1 MSHHNDDLITITVT
15 DNPEQDL
22 DLTGINMDDS
32 IFFNDS
38 IVTVPPVLSW
48 ENDIDLDPTI
58 TIGTS
63 TLTENKLKKLS
74 ALLDIIEDDP
84 EWAERL
90 QTQLAFNKLRN
101 TE

>member
-1 MSHHNDDLITITVT
+1 MSHSSDDTITITVA
-15 DNPEQDL
+15 DDL
-22 DLTGINMDDS
+22 DQNLTISDVLQDDG

-48 ENDIDLDPTI
+48 ENDIDFNPTI

>member
-1 MSHHNDDLITITVT
+1 MSHSSNDTITITVA
-15 DNPEQDL
+15 DDL
-22 DLTGINMDDS
+22 DQNLTISDVLQDDS
-32 IFFNDS
+32 YLFNDS
-38 IVTVPPVLSW
+38 IVTVPPILSW
-48 ENDIDLDPTI
+48 ENDIELNPTI

-63 TLTENKLKKLS
+63 TLTEDKLKKLS

>member
-1 MSHHNDDLITITVT
+1 MSHSSDDTITITVA
-15 DNPEQDL
+15 DDL
-22 DLTGINMDDS
+22 DQNLTISDVLQDGS
-32 IFFNDS
+32 YFAYDS
-38 IVTVPPVLSW
+38 IVTVPPILSW
-48 ENDIDLDPTI
+48 ENDIELNPTI

-63 TLTENKLKKLS
+63 TLTESKLKKLS